1 MPYKNDSEFS
11 KNQSSNS
18 PLNSEI
24 FDLIESGE
32 ASKGIAQDY
41 LVKLE
46 TFLIGDKNLD
56 HPDYLDANRQID
68 LVACYLE
75 TLTEKEDSDPV
86 KEKVKSSFTA
96 KRLRCTEEELEEK
109 ITLIIEN
116 DNLSQDKLQGA
127 LSFLADDIGMHPLE
141 LEKYYRAK
149 KDQIENQGHLEDVK
163 KEVDSILKLEKA
175 GLKIEEVIP
184 TQYADLIY
192 DYCEELSI
200 RPEACLTALLAGF
213 SACHRIGTR
222 IVLLRRSGYS
232 QHPAIFATIV
242 ANPGSMKSEIRKRFA
257 VKPLLGLQ
265 EDMIRAFELAT
276 KERKETEI
284 EYKFMSREERKAEY
298 PEGLPD
304 FPERAKAIFVDD
316 PTFEALALNF
326 YNYKDQ
332 AILYSKDELKG
343 IFDSL
348 NKYRGG
354 KGSDETQLLSFY
366 DGDELSINR
375 ASGGAIFVKQ
385 TALSIFGT
393 IQPGVLASLWGDG
406 ADINGMFSRFNYC
419 WQPDVCTII
428 KTDDDDYQECPLD
441 EPLETLFT
449 RAYATEPKVYFL
461 SKAAFTRYANFYN
474 FLSRRAYKESNP
486 ILQHALNKA
495 KGQCGRYILN
505 LHLLESLGN
514 RPTKEVSSEIGT
526 EGVDRGIKIT
536 QFFLEQ
542 VELLHKTLC
551 DSDSQFGKF
560 RQILAISEKQGWIS
574 ARDTLRS
581 YRDLRNLD
589 PNLIRE
595 WFLEL
600 DKLGYGEVRG
610 RGNRLQFRTS
620 TKKW

>member
-1 MPYKNDSEFS
+1 MRYQNDSEKS
-11 KNQSSNS
+11 KRKSINS
-18 PLNSEI
+18 PLNQET
-24 FDLIESGE
+24 FELIQSGE
-32 ASKGIAQDY
+32 ASKALIQEY
-41 LVKLE
+41 LAKLE
-46 TFLIGDKNLD
+46 NFLANDKSLE
-56 HPDYLDANRQID
+56 HSDYFDANRQID
-68 LVACYLE
+68 LVGQIFDNLSAEEE
-75 TLTEKEDSDPV
+75 TDNAAQIAKNHYST
-86 KEKVKSSFTA
+86 
-96 KRLRCTEEELEEK
+96 KRLRITEEELDEK
-109 ITLIIEN
+109 ITAIIEN
-116 DNLSQDKLQGA
+116 ENLTADKLQGA
-127 LSFLADDIGMHPLE
+127 LSFLADDINMHPLE

-149 KDQIENQGHLEDVK
+149 KEQIESKGHLEDVK
-163 KEVDSILKLEKA
+163 REVDSILKLEKA
-175 GLKIEEVIP
+175 GLKLEEVIP
-184 TQYADLIY
+184 SKYADLIY
-192 DYCEELSI
+192 NYCEELRI
-200 RPEACLTALLAGF
+200 RPEACLTALLSGF

-276 KERKETEI
+276 KERKETEA
-284 EYKFMSREERKAEY
+284 EYRMMSREERKAEY

-326 YNYKDQ
+326 YHYQDQ

-354 KGSDETQLLSFY
+354 KGSDETQLLSLY
-366 DGDELSINR
+366 DGDELSISR
-375 ASGGAIFVKQ
+375 ASGGAIFVRQ

-393 IQPGVLASLWGDG
+393 IQPQVLTKLWGDG
-406 ADINGMFSRFNYC
+406 QDSNGMFSRFNYC

-428 KTDDDDYQECPLD
+428 RRDDDDYQECPLD
-441 EPLETLFT
+441 EPLKELFT
-449 RAYATEPKVYFL
+449 RAYATEPKTYFF
-461 SKAAFTRYANFYN
+461 SKKAYTRYADYYN
-474 FLSRRAYKESNP
+474 FLSKRAYKESNP

-495 KGQCGRYILN
+495 KGQCGRFILN
-505 LHLLESLGN
+505 LHLLEALGN
-514 RPTKEVSSEIGT
+514 RPTKEVNTTIET
-526 EGVDRGIKIT
+526 EGVDRGIKVA

-551 DSDSQFGKF
+551 ESDSQFGKF
-560 RQILAISEKQGWIS
+560 RQILSVSEKQGWIK
-574 ARDTLRS
+574 ARDLVMSRRS
-581 YRDLRNLD
+581 LRNVD

-600 DKLGYGEVRG
+600 EKLGYGEVKG
-610 RGNRLQFRTS
+610 RGTRLQFRS
-620 TKKW
+620 SSKK